1 MSTLGIITHDALDN
15 VTTRAATRRLS
26 SKSQVSWFAQRSQF
40 KYLDTI
46 SVQNPSPRHRTC
58 AAETN

>member
-26 SKSQVSWFAQRSQF
+26 SKSQVSWFA
-40 KYLDTI
+40 LT
-46 SVQNPSPRHRTC
+46 V
-58 AAETN
+58 